1 MFIVSALLLD
11 PALPLKIVESLRQ
24 KTKVK
29 PMEVKLITAEDFE
42 QLKSDLINSVREELA
57 KANVCGV
64 GENDYLTVKQVC
76 EELGIS
82 SRQFQ
87 KYRDERRIAF
97 SQFGRKIYVRRSDLN
112 AFIGS
117 HRIASR
123 YGL

>member
-1 MFIVSALLLD
+1 M
-11 PALPLKIVESLRQ
+11 PPQ
-24 KTKVK
+24 NVK
-29 PMEVKLITAEDFE
+29 NMDVKLITAEEFE
-42 QLKSDLINSVREELA
+42 QLRADLINSVREELA
-57 KANVCGV
+57 KANVSGGSV
-64 GENDYLTVKQVC
+64 DEYLTSKEVC

-112 AFIGS
+112 AFIAS

-123 YGL
+123 YEQ

>member
-1 MFIVSALLLD
+1 MDV
-11 PALPLKIVESLRQ
+11 KIIGVE
-24 KTKVK
+24 
-29 PMEVKLITAEDFE
+29 EFE
-42 QLKSDLINSVREELA
+42 QLRADLINTVREELA
-57 KANVCGV
+57 KANVSDGNV
-64 GENDYLTVKQVC
+64 DEYLTSKEVC

-112 AFIGS
+112 AFIAS

-123 YGL
+123 YEQ

>member
-1 MFIVSALLLD
+1 MDNI
-11 PALPLKIVESLRQ
+11 KIL
-24 KTKVK
+24 T
-29 PMEVKLITAEDFE
+29 ITAEDFE
-42 QLKSDLINSVREELA
+42 QLKLDLINSVREELT
-57 KANVCGV
+57 KVNVG
-64 GENDYLTVKQVC
+64 GEGADEYLTSKQVC

-112 AFIGS
+112 AFISS

-123 YGL
+123 YE

>member
-1 MFIVSALLLD
+1 M
-11 PALPLKIVESLRQ
+11 PPQ
-24 KTKVK
+24 NVK
-29 PMEVKLITAEDFE
+29 NMDVKLITAEEFE
-42 QLKSDLINSVREELA
+42 QLRADLINTVREELA
-57 KANVCGV
+57 KANVSGGNV
-64 GENDYLTVKQVC
+64 DEYLTSKEVC

-112 AFIGS
+112 AFIAS

-123 YGL
+123 YEQ